1 MLARAVADEC
11 RRRGDDCI
19 APGRGDLDVTDP
31 DAVQCAFDVVR
42 PEVVV
47 HCAAF
52 TAVDAAEAAEAEA
65 FRVNAE
71 ATRHIAA
78 ACHDSGALLV
88 YPSSDY
94 VFDGRAAHPYPPDYP
109 RAPLNAYGRSK
120 AAGEDA
126 ARAAGRC
133 LVVRTSWLYGAG
145 GANFV
150 EAMLRLGS
158 EDSPLRVVDDQV
170 GRPTSTMLLAGVI
183 RELVLSG
190 AEGEFHATGGGE
202 PVSWHGFA
210 REIFRQAAVRV
221 ELKLIASPEY
231 ATAAE
236 RPRFSVLDCSATEE
250 VLGRSLGDWRNALAD
265 YLAERA
271 SRDPAAVA
279 PVLPARL

>member
-42 PEVVV
+42 PEVVI

-52 TAVDAAEAAEAEA
+52 TAVDAAERAEAEA

-71 ATRHIAA
+71 ATYQVAS
-78 ACHDSGALLV
+78 ACHASGALLV
-88 YPSSDY
+88 YPSTDY
-94 VFDGRAAHPYPPDYP
+94 VFDGGAISPYRPAHP
-109 RAPLNAYGRSK
+109 RAPLNVYGRSK
-120 AAGEDA
+120 AAGEDG
-126 ARAAGRC
+126 ARAAGRF
-133 LVVRTSWLYGAG
+133 LTVRTGWLYGAG
-145 GANFV
+145 GPNFV
-150 EAMLRLGS
+150 TTMLRLGGR
-158 EDSPLRVVDDQV
+158 DSAVRVVDDQV

-221 ELKLIASPEY
+221 ELKSIASPEY

-279 PVLPARL
+279 PVLPGRL